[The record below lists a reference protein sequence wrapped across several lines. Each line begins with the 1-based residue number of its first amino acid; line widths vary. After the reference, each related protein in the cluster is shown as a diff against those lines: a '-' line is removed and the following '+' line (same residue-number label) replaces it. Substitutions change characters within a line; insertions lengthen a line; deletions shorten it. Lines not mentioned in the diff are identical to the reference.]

1 MTKYERINQIISEF
15 LIYFETLGDEERKDC
30 KELSKMICQFK
41 ISQNADETISM
52 DIFYGV
58 PTSFLGNY
66 ETNEAVFIYALFS
79 GLIELE
85 FDFKETRRKLKSDIA
100 KEFEKYIRVLSIFIK
115 DIALDENLEQV
126 RDFDSNEFI
135 EDLRRVVDKRNE
147 KLKLLEE
154 HKENNIEEIKLIN
167 SIYDKFNVLNDSILF
182 FDSIDLMNKQCGKND
197 SRKLQYTTFVIFK
210 DVYIQTALW
219 MNKES
224 VMYWEMKSA
233 WQLVEDFEMLIRK
246 YFLKK
251 RYGVSPAFSL

>member
-15 LIYFETLGDEERKDC
+15 SIYFETLGDKDRYDCIELARK
-30 KELSKMICQFK
+30 ICQFK
-41 ISQNADETISM
+41 ITQNADETISM

-85 FDFKETRRKLKSDIA
+85 FDFKETRRKLKLDIA
-100 KEFEKYIRVLSIFIK
+100 KEFEKYIRVFSNVNASDEEVKRATSI
-115 DIALDENLEQV
+115 
-126 RDFDSNEFI
+126 SCCNEFI
-135 EDLRRVVDKRNE
+135 EDLRRVVVDERKE
-147 KLKLLEE
+147 KIKLLEK
-154 HKENNIEEIKLIN
+154 HKSNNIDEIRLIN
-167 SIYDKFNVLNDSILF
+167 RIYDKFHVISSCILF
-182 FDSIDLMNKQCGKND
+182 FDSIDGINKQCGKSD

-251 RYGVSPAFSL
+251 R